1 MVNDGND
8 GNRALRRL
16 HVSHSDAP
24 SFCSTCQIVASA
36 TPFLHISHQELLAT
50 LPHTHTHTHTLSVPI
65 RAVGTASLQPLTA
78 DYRYLQRALSLHRT
92 HSEALTLSIMDNRGI
107 TSVLNF
113 RDVGST
119 VNKFLGR
126 RLVREGLVFRSAR
139 PDDATL
145 ADRKRLRDELGIKA
159 VIDLRTKTEHVKQA
173 KKREADL
180 KVPTLLESNAA
191 LAEPFQIS
199 GLTYHEIRITGGN
212 FEWFLIRQVSW
223 WGLCRLICLFT
234 LGYRN
239 EGISILSRE
248 VMLPR
253 GLVGLGLDT
262 LDQSGEEIAKAL
274 RVFIDPA
281 TSPTLVHCTQGKDR
295 TGLIVSLVLFILDVP
310 LEAIEHDY
318 MLTSGALESEREERL
333 AEMREIGLTDDWFET
348 APDMIARTARHLDD
362 VHGGLN
368 EYLDKIGFGQADRL
382 KLRELLLY

>member
-1 MVNDGND
+1 PEEGPTSLI
-8 GNRALRRL
+8 RF
-16 HVSHSDAP
+16 HSDAP
-24 SFCSTCQIVASA
+24 DFCSTCQIVAA
-36 TPFLHISHQELLAT
+36 APHPPFSNISHQG
-50 LPHTHTHTHTLSVPI
+50 LPYHHTHSHPHLANLSPV
-65 RAVGTASLQPLTA
+65 RAVGIASLQLLTA
-78 DYRYLQRALSLHRT
+78 DCWSPQRSTQRSQNL
-92 HSEALTLSIMDNRGI
+92 EALNFWYGDLIAMDNRGI

-145 ADRKRLRDELGIKA
+145 ADRKRLREELGIKA

-180 KVPTLLESNAA
+180 EAPALLESNAA

-223 WGLCRLICLFT
+223 WGLCRLIFLFAF
-234 LGYRN
+234 GYRN

-274 RVFIDPA
+274 RIFIDPK

-348 APDMIARTARHLDD
+348 APDMIARTGRHLDE

-368 EYLDKIGFGQADRL
+368 GYLDKIGFGQADRL

>member
-1 MVNDGND
+1 MAANSSY
-8 GNRALRRL
+8 A
-16 HVSHSDAP
+16 
-24 SFCSTCQIVASA
+24 
-36 TPFLHISHQELLAT
+36 
-50 LPHTHTHTHTLSVPI
+50 
-65 RAVGTASLQPLTA
+65 
-78 DYRYLQRALSLHRT
+78 
-92 HSEALTLSIMDNRGI
+92 
-107 TSVLNF
+107 NF
-113 RDVGST
+113 S
-119 VNKFLGR
+119 
-126 RLVREGLVFRSAR
+126 
-139 PDDATL
+139 
-145 ADRKRLRDELGIKA
+145 
-159 VIDLRTKTEHVKQA
+159 
-173 KKREADL
+173 
-180 KVPTLLESNAA
+180 
-191 LAEPFQIS
+191 
-199 GLTYHEIRITGGN
+199 
-212 FEWFLIRQVSW
+212 
-223 WGLCRLICLFT
+223 RLICLFT

-262 LDQSGEEIAKAL
+262 LDQSGEEIAKVRLYHPLAAWCGYRHLTSFHAQAL

-368 EYLDKIGFGQADRL
+368 EYLDKIGFGQANRL

>member
-1 MVNDGND
+1 
-8 GNRALRRL
+8 
-16 HVSHSDAP
+16 
-24 SFCSTCQIVASA
+24 
-36 TPFLHISHQELLAT
+36 
-50 LPHTHTHTHTLSVPI
+50 
-65 RAVGTASLQPLTA
+65 
-78 DYRYLQRALSLHRT
+78 
-92 HSEALTLSIMDNRGI
+92 MDNRGV

-126 RLVREGLVFRSAR
+126 
-139 PDDATL
+139 
-145 ADRKRLRDELGIKA
+145 RKRLRDELGIKA

-368 EYLDKIGFGQADRL
+368 EYLDKIGFGQTDRL